1 MILSQQSCIKYKI
14 LYISFNDIK
23 YLILYLDIKKETIKG
38 AHMMAFNFLLSLFFA
53 SVTYAE
59 TSYVDTMIV
68 ISVDVSGSISNDEY
82 LVQKKGILST
92 FQDESIK
99 HLLTQC
105 TANGIAVTYVEW
117 SGIRS
122 GAPVINQLIDWT
134 QIKSPEEMD
143 LFAQKISGIQR
154 SSKGETDIVTAL
166 NFAQNLFLH
175 APFISDNK
183 IVSLSTDG
191 RQGFTMPGVDIDTY
205 VQQTR
210 NKLGAENIS
219 INAIA
224 IDLDES
230 TRGPYS
236 AFSMEGDAN
245 KTTGSLKKYLEN
257 NVIIGPR
264 AFVTPVSNFE
274 SYSEVFKQQISI
286 IVNGCIS

>member
-1 MILSQQSCIKYKI
+1 
-14 LYISFNDIK
+14 
-23 YLILYLDIKKETIKG
+23 
-38 AHMMAFNFLLSLFFA
+38 MMAFNFLLSLFFS
-53 SVTYAE
+53 SVTYAQ

-82 LVQKKGILST
+82 LVQKKGILSA

-105 TANGIAVTYVEW
+105 TANGIGVTYVEW
-117 SGIRS
+117 SGTRS
-122 GAPVINQLIDWT
+122 GAPVVNQLIDWT
-134 QIKSPEEMD
+134 HITSPEEMD

-154 SSKGETDIVTAL
+154 SSTGETDIVTAL

-191 RQGFTMPGVDIDTY
+191 RQGFTMPGVDVDSY

-230 TRGPYS
+230 SKGPYS

-245 KTTGSLKKYLEN
+245 KTKTSLKNYLEN